1 MPAARRPK
9 AHSSDPPRARKARGL
24 GHERPDEILAAAK
37 EMFLAEGYER
47 VTTRAL
53 AARVGLSQ
61 TGLYVYFK
69 TKEEILDALCQR
81 TYAETLKDLQ
91 RIEAEIPDDLERF
104 RAMARTIIDSGLRGP
119 KEYQIIY
126 MTPRRLLHGPKD
138 ARGPREQMSRGIQI
152 VLWQQDL
159 VGRLIAAG
167 VFRKADPVV
176 ASQVALATIHG
187 LISRMV
193 AWPDFPWADRKT
205 LIESHIETL
214 ILGLKGA
221 PDRGK

>member
-9 AHSSDPPRARKARGL
+9 APSSDPPRARKARGL

-81 TYAETLKDLQ
+81 TYQETLEDLR

-104 RAMARTIIDSGLRGP
+104 RAMARAIIESGLRAP

-126 MTPRRLLHGPKD
+126 MTPRRLLHGPED
-138 ARGPREQMSRGIQI
+138 AHGPREQMSRGIQI

-159 VGRLIAAG
+159 VGRLIDAG
-167 VFRKADPVV
+167 VFRRAKRVV
-176 ASQVALATIHG
+176 VTQVALATIHG

-193 AWPDFPWADRKT
+193 AWPDFPWPDREE
-205 LIESHIETL
+205 LIEAHIETL
-214 ILGLKGA
+214 ILGLKA
-221 PDRGK
+221 PSARGK